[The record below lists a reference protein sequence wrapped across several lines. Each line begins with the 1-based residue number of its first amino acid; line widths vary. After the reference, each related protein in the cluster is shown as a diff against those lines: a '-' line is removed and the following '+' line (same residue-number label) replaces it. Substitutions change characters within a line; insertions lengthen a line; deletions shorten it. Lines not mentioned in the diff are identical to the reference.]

1 MEFKKCFWI
10 NEKNEKKIIFIIG
23 NELTNT
29 IETKEIL
36 FCVHKHEVD
45 FQNPNW
51 QKNAYK
57 WTHPSKAT
65 TTNPKQM
72 FQKIACHNAT

>member
-45 FQNPNW
+45 FQNPN
-51 QKNAYK
+51 
-57 WTHPSKAT
+57 
-65 TTNPKQM
+65 
-72 FQKIACHNAT
+72 